1 MLSKAERQ
9 RNALLAEREAEC
21 RRLRMEAARYRAA
34 LQWVLDE
41 GFQPDNQTPVF
52 QVIRE
57 ALAAAEREP
66 SEPET
71 IDLMV
76 ALKESI
82 DAEREPSEAQSLEP
96 GSQPEKEHDDQKHA
110 DDCPDDVVH
119 RRHGRMI
126 AHGD

>member
-1 MLSKAERQ
+1 MLSKADRQ

-21 RRLRMEAARYRAA
+21 RRLRIENARYRAA
-34 LQWVLDE
+34 LEQMLTDE
-41 GFQPDNQTPVF
+41 FIPRWPPGADALLVRVRT
-52 QVIRE
+52 
-57 ALAAAEREP
+57 LAAVTLA
-66 SEPET
+66 
-71 IDLMV
+71 
-76 ALKESI
+76 A
-82 DAEREPSEAQSLEP
+82 AEREPSEAQSLEP

>member
-1 MLSKAERQ
+1 
-9 RNALLAEREAEC
+9 
-21 RRLRMEAARYRAA
+21 MENARYRG
-34 LQWVLDE
+34 LLGEVLDRFIEKGHPGRPALRTGWTWVETVE
-41 GFQPDNQTPVF
+41 GWRQ
-52 QVIRE
+52 

-82 DAEREPSEAQSLEP
+82 DAEREPSETKPEGGDRARSLEP
-96 GSQPEKEHDDQKHA
+96 GSQPEEQDDDEQHA